1 MVFVD
6 FKDFVAARK
15 ANENKS
21 NSSSSSSSSSNPVR
35 LEDTI
40 RISVDPRFDRS
51 SDYVEKISVLS
62 RSKLVCST
70 NRGNII
76 VRDISF
82 PASEADPS
90 SSSSSGGGVLNLSA
104 VPQQQQQ
111 QHQRDNPPA
120 PPPAASAAV
129 VSHRQVKN
137 QGNKVSIE
145 KYLFFFHFSNTFL
158 SFFNIILPEKKTWQ
172 CKRKPTSPLP
182 GPP

>member
-90 SSSSSGGGVLNLSA
+90 SSSSSGGGGVLNLSA
-104 VPQQQQQ
+104 PQQQQ

-137 QGNKVSIE
+137 QGNKVYLSKSICSSFTVSA
-145 KYLFFFHFSNTFL
+145 LSFL
-158 SFFNIILPEKKTWQ
+158 SVA
-172 CKRKPTSPLP
+172 
-182 GPP
+182 

>member
-21 NSSSSSSSSSNPVR
+21 NSSSSSSSSNPVR

-90 SSSSSGGGVLNLSA
+90 SSSSGGGGVLNLSA
-104 VPQQQQQ
+104 AQQQQ

-129 VSHRQVKN
+129 VSHRQVTKSS
-137 QGNKVSIE
+137 K
-145 KYLFFFHFSNTFL
+145 
-158 SFFNIILPEKKTWQ
+158 
-172 CKRKPTSPLP
+172 
-182 GPP
+182 

>member
-15 ANENKS
+15 ANESKS
-21 NSSSSSSSSSNPVR
+21 NSSSSSSSSSSNPVR

-90 SSSSSGGGVLNLSA
+90 SSSSSGGGGVLNLSA
-104 VPQQQQQ
+104 PQQQQQ
-111 QHQRDNPPA
+111 QRDNPPA

-137 QGNKVSIE
+137 QGNKVYLSKSICSS
-145 KYLFFFHFSNTFL
+145 FTFSTL
-158 SFFNIILPEKKTWQ
+158 SSLSST
-172 CKRKPTSPLP
+172 
-182 GPP
+182 